1 MEIYTIIVIIFGII
15 ALLALSIIF
24 FINRTYIYK
33 NHIEKSFEP
42 IKEYLNERIEITKK
56 MNTFIKNN
64 LEHEKSLNKK
74 LEKVIDSLNSITSAS
89 NGIPILKKTE
99 ETTDTFIHLE
109 EIYKKLKDN
118 KEYSQIKKE
127 YQDNIDRINYAK
139 DKYNDSITNYNNY
152 KEKKLLV
159 IINKIL
165 KFPEFTYYKNNND
178 I

>member
-24 FINRTYIYK
+24 FINRAFIYK

-42 IKEYLNERIEITKK
+42 IKEYLSDRIEIAKK
-56 MNTFIKNN
+56 MNTFIKNK

-74 LEKVIDSLNSITSAS
+74 LEKTIDKLNSITNAED
-89 NGIPILKKTE
+89 GIPILKETE
-99 ETTDTFIHLE
+99 EITNTFIHLE

-118 KEYSQIKKE
+118 KEYNQIKKE

-139 DKYNDSITNYNNY
+139 DKYNDSVTNYNNY

-159 IINKIL
+159 IINKVL
-165 KFPEFTYYKNNND
+165 KFPEFTYYKK
-178 I
+178 